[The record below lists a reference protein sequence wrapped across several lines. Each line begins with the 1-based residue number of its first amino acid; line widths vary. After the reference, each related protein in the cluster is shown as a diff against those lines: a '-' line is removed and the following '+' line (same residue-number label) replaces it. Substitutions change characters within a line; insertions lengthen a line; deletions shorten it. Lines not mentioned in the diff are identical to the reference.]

1 MDFSFTE
8 EQEMLRKIARD
19 FLATE
24 CPKDLVRKMVKDE
37 KGYTPDLWNKL
48 AELGWT
54 GLIIPEKYG
63 GIGGSFLDVVA
74 LVEEMGRACLPG
86 PFHSSL
92 IGTLALLKMG
102 SEHQQAELLPKIAS
116 GELILT
122 TAFSEPGT
130 GYELDD
136 LQCQATVDGNEYVI
150 NGTKLFVEN
159 AQVADLIVCAARSSH
174 GTRQEGI
181 DLFLVDASSP
191 NMSLTPI
198 DTVAG
203 DKQCQVIFKGVG
215 IPESNRLGE
224 THTGKDHI
232 KRLLEIAT
240 VLKCAEILGGA
251 QQVLDMTVTYAK
263 ERVQFDH
270 PIGSLQAIQ
279 HHCANMMVDLEGMR
293 YITYLAA
300 WKVNENLPFSKDAA
314 MAKSWCSD
322 AYKRICDLAHQC
334 HGAIGF
340 CEDHD
345 LPLYS
350 KRAKASEFAFGDAQY
365 QRRFVAKEIGL

>member
-37 KGYTPDLWNKL
+37 KGYTPELWNKI

-54 GLIIPEKYG
+54 GLVIPEQYA
-63 GIGGSFLDVVA
+63 GIGGSLLDAVA

-92 IGTLALLKMG
+92 TGTLAILQMG
-102 SEHQQAELLPKIAS
+102 SSRQQEELLPQIAS
-116 GELILT
+116 GKLVLT
-122 TAFSEPGT
+122 TAISEPGI
-130 GYELDD
+130 GYELDH
-136 LQCQATVDGNEYVI
+136 LQCQARLEGNEYVI
-150 NGTKLFVEN
+150 DGTKLFVEN
-159 AQVADLIVCAARSSH
+159 AHVAGLILCAAKSTH
-174 GTRQEGI
+174 GARQEGI
-181 DLFLVDASSP
+181 DLFLVDAKAQCVRCT
-191 NMSLTPI
+191 LT
-198 DTVAG
+198 DTIAG
-203 DKQCQVIFKGVG
+203 DKQYRVVFTGARVSDG
-215 IPESNRLGE
+215 DRLGE
-224 THTGKDHI
+224 SHTGKDRI
-232 KRLLEIAT
+232 KKLMETAT
-240 VLKCAEILGGA
+240 VLKCAEMLGGA
-251 QQVLDMTVTYAK
+251 QQVLDMTVTYVK
-263 ERVQFDH
+263 ERIQFDH

-279 HHCANMMVDLEGMR
+279 HHCANMMIDLEGMR

-300 WKVNENLPFSKDAA
+300 WKANENLPFSKEAA
-314 MAKSWCSD
+314 MAKAWSGE
-322 AYKRICDLAHQC
+322 AYRRICDLAHQC

-350 KRAKASEFAFGDAQY
+350 KRAKTFEFALGGGQY